1 MGRRGLCI
9 GGAAVAMVL
18 VGLAGSGC
26 AGGEDSG
33 SGGVQ
38 EGDLVAFQALE
49 STYRQGLKPAFR
61 RTIEGEEVSFSDSF
75 GPSAAQADAVAEGE
89 PASIVHFERIRD
101 VERLIEAGDVAA
113 DWTEQPY
120 NGIANRSVIVF
131 VVRKG
136 NPLQIHNVRHLL
148 EKDLEVVIPDPLG
161 SAAGQWS
168 VMDIYATRINE
179 RKSEAEAL
187 AAVRTVL
194 EKTVARPP
202 SAAAALAT
210 FIRGRGDVLLTYESE
225 AIQAIEAGRGK
236 HFQFLVPHQT
246 ILVENPIAATE
257 EAPQPAAQDFL
268 DFVWSDEGQVILAE
282 HGFRP
287 ANPRLVDQ
295 ERFFPRHDAFRIERF
310 GGWRKVEEDFFDEE
324 TGSVAA
330 IERELGLP
338 VGDASSP

>member
-1 MGRRGLCI
+1 MGKERPLIHSLVALASAALLGAGC
-9 GGAAVAMVL
+9 GGGQDAAD
-18 VGLAGSGC
+18 
-26 AGGEDSG
+26 AGGQEV
-33 SGGVQ
+33 GVV
-38 EGDLVAFQALE
+38 GYVALE
-49 STYRQGLKPAFR
+49 TAYRRSLEPSFRSTIDG
-61 RTIEGEEVSFSDSF
+61 EGVGFSNWF
-75 GPSAAQADAVAEGE
+75 GSSEGQSRAVAEGE

-101 VERLIEAGDVAA
+101 VERLVEAGDIAA

-136 NPLQIHNVRHLL
+136 NPLQIHNVKDLL
-148 EKDLEVVIPDPLG
+148 GKDLEVVIPDPLG

-168 VMDIYATRINE
+168 VMNIYATRINE
-179 RKSEAEAL
+179 RKSEDEAL

-202 SAAAALAT
+202 GATAALET
-210 FIRGRGDVLLTYESE
+210 FMQGRGDVLLTYESE
-225 AIQAIEAGRGK
+225 AIQAIEAGKGK

-246 ILVENPIAATE
+246 ILVENPIAATG

-287 ANPRLVDQ
+287 ANPWLVDQ
-295 ERFFPRHDAFRIERF
+295 ERFFPRNGAFRIERF
-310 GGWRKVEEDFFDEE
+310 GGWRKVEEEFFDQES
-324 TGSVAA
+324 GSVAA
-330 IERELGLP
+330 IERELGE
-338 VGDASSP
+338 